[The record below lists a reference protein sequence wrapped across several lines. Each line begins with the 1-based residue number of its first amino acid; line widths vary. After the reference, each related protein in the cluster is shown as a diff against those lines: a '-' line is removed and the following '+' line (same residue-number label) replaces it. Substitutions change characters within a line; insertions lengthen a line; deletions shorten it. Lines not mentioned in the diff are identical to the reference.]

1 MTDLGAGRGSHPGAG
16 PRPAASPDGWP
27 APLAPGP
34 LHATVRVPGS
44 KSWTNRWLTLAALA
58 SGPSTLHSPLD
69 ARDTQLM
76 AGALRAFGHDVRTDG
91 GSTGATWRVI
101 PAHGWHAP
109 SDPIDCG
116 LAGTVLRFLV
126 PLASLAHGP
135 VTFTGDERLGH
146 RPLEPLLDAVR
157 SLGLTVTAGVGGPV
171 RPGPGAHGDG
181 DSPAGSSV
189 LPLLVAGAL
198 HPSDPDD
205 ATVEVDASASSQFVS
220 ALLLAGCTVH
230 SGLTVRTTGT
240 VPSRPHIDMTCHAL
254 QQVGVVAEQRDETS
268 WWVEGKRPDPFEV
281 TVEPDLSSAAVFA
294 AAAAVAGGTVTL
306 PGWPRSTTQAG
317 DTIRDLLTRM
327 GAHCELTDAGLR
339 VTGGELH
346 GIEADLSAAG
356 ELTPVVAATAALA
369 DSPSRLTGIGHLRG
383 HETDR
388 LAALATEINAL
399 GGEVREL
406 PDGLEITPRSLR
418 GGSFATYHDHRLAMA
433 GALLGLRVPGIEV
446 QDIDTTAKTV
456 PGFDRLW
463 GAMLEGD
470 A

>member
-1 MTDLGAGRGSHPGAG
+1 M
-16 PRPAASPDGWP
+16 
-27 APLAPGP
+27 
-34 LHATVRVPGS
+34 
-44 KSWTNRWLTLAALA
+44 
-58 SGPSTLHSPLD
+58 
-69 ARDTQLM
+69 
-76 AGALRAFGHDVRTDG
+76 
-91 GSTGATWRVI
+91 
-101 PAHGWHAP
+101 
-109 SDPIDCG
+109 
-116 LAGTVLRFLV
+116 
-126 PLASLAHGP
+126 
-135 VTFTGDERLGH
+135 
-146 RPLEPLLDAVR
+146 
-157 SLGLTVTAGVGGPV
+157 
-171 RPGPGAHGDG
+171 
-181 DSPAGSSV
+181 
-189 LPLLVAGAL
+189 
-198 HPSDPDD
+198 
-205 ATVEVDASASSQFVS
+205 
-220 ALLLAGCTVH
+220 H
-230 SGLTVRTTGT
+230 SGLTVRATGT

-327 GAHCELTDAGLR
+327 GARCELTDAGLR

-406 PDGLEITPRSLR
+406 PDGLEITPRPLH

-446 QDIDTTAKTV
+446 QDIATTAKTV
-456 PGFDRLW
+456 PGFDHLW

>member
-1 MTDLGAGRGSHPGAG
+1 MSSNPTGREDHTGGTS
-16 PRPAASPDGWP
+16 RPAAYP
-27 APLAPGP
+27 APTTTGP

-69 ARDTQLM
+69 ARDTRLM
-76 AGALRAFGHDVRTDG
+76 AGALRAFGHEVRSDA
-91 GSTGATWRVI
+91 GSTGAAWRVT

-109 SDPIDCG
+109 AEPIDCG

-157 SLGLTVTAGVGGPV
+157 SLGLTITAGVGGPV
-171 RPGPGAHGDG
+171 RPAPGAHGDG

-205 ATVEVDASASSQFVS
+205 VTVEVDASASSQFVS

-230 SGLTVRTTGT
+230 AGLTVRVIGT
-240 VPSRPHIDMTCHAL
+240 VPSRPHIDMTCDAL
-254 QQVGVVAEQRDETS
+254 RRVGVVAEQRDEST

-327 GAHCELTDAGLR
+327 GARCELTDAGLR

-406 PDGLEITPRSLR
+406 PDGLEITPRPLH

-446 QDIDTTAKTV
+446 QDIATTAKTV

>member
-1 MTDLGAGRGSHPGAG
+1 MSSNPTGREDHTGGTS
-16 PRPAASPDGWP
+16 RPAAYP
-27 APLAPGP
+27 APTATGP
-34 LHATVRVPGS
+34 LDATVHVPGS
-44 KSWTNRWLTLAALA
+44 KSWTNRWLALAALA

-76 AGALRAFGHDVRTDG
+76 ASALRAFGHDVRIDA
-91 GSTGATWRVI
+91 GSTGAAWRVT

-109 SDPIDCG
+109 ADPIDCG

-157 SLGLTVTAGVGGPV
+157 SLGLTVSTGLHGHAGRTAD
-171 RPGPGAHGDG
+171 RADSTATGPG
-181 DSPAGSSV
+181 V
-189 LPLLVAGAL
+189 LPLLVAGTL

-230 SGLTVRTTGT
+230 SGLTVRATGT

-327 GAHCELTDAGLR
+327 GARCELTDAGLR

-346 GIEADLSAAG
+346 GIAADLSAAG

-369 DSPSRLTGIGHLRG
+369 DSPSRLTGISHLRG

-399 GGEVREL
+399 GGAVREL
-406 PDGLEITPRSLR
+406 PDGLEITPRPLH

-446 QDIDTTAKTV
+446 QDIATTAKTV